1 MKAKVKGAV
10 YNVGVAMEEVLKL
23 KMCSD
28 GMKDCATL
36 AIMAVKPLESGP
48 LQEWTL
54 IALTI

>member
-1 MKAKVKGAV
+1 MWCCNVVKAKVKGAV

-48 LQEWTL
+48 LQE
-54 IALTI
+54 